1 MKRRDFIHNFSH
13 AVAAGAILP
22 NFNYLEA
29 SKKYALLE
37 NTVDPGK
44 ILIVLNLSGGN
55 DGLNMITPMDQYA
68 NLDKVRPHV
77 IISEKKLIQ
86 LEKNDLAFHPE
97 FKDMKVLFDEK
108 RMKIIQNVGYPSPDF
123 SHFRSSDIWQ
133 SASDFS
139 EFVSSGWLGRLVEN
153 DHPEFPTAYP
163 NNKYPDPLAIEL
175 GYSNSLLLTGKKTF
189 PGFISG
195 NPENI
200 NRIVNEFDNSYP
212 NNYAGDKLNYIQTIA
227 NQSNLYSSVV
237 RDAYKKGNHNFQFPN
252 DDLGGQFYNLSR
264 FIRGGLNTRI
274 YHATIGGFDTHDS
287 QVNQDDHAKGPHA
300 NLLKKV
306 NDSIITLMKCL
317 DQTGD
322 SDRIMLVTF
331 SEFGRRIVSRS
342 TGGTDHGTAF
352 PMMIFGNNLN
362 ANVLGR
368 NPKIDPKITWE
379 DNLDAEFDFRQIY
392 ASVIE
397 QWLGDDQSAIN
408 NVLFKNYTQV
418 GLTKAYADDDQ
429 DGVLDREDKCL
440 NTPLGA
446 MVDTNGCEVFSLAP
460 DTFSVVATST
470 TCIGQKTG
478 TIFINSIN
486 KKYSYIIS
494 IGDTKAGI
502 LNISNNFSQKI
513 ENLAV
518 GSYSITIRVDGI
530 SNYERKYEIKIGEPP
545 ALNAITSVD
554 SLTGSLKI
562 SLKGAES
569 YFINLNGAKTETIDS
584 RINLPLQ
591 KGLNTLRITTSKDC
605 QGAYNEEIFLSEEIN
620 IFPNPTSGPVK
631 IFIPGNDSEVEI
643 KINSMTGVTSY
654 QTMQNIPMDRI
665 LDLDLS
671 QFTVGVYLVKM
682 SGSTVR
688 STCKLIKY

>member
-1 MKRRDFIHNFSH
+1 
-13 AVAAGAILP
+13 
-22 NFNYLEA
+22 
-29 SKKYALLE
+29 
-37 NTVDPGK
+37 
-44 ILIVLNLSGGN
+44 
-55 DGLNMITPMDQYA
+55 
-68 NLDKVRPHV
+68 
-77 IISEKKLIQ
+77 
-86 LEKNDLAFHPE
+86 
-97 FKDMKVLFDEK
+97 
-108 RMKIIQNVGYPSPDF
+108 
-123 SHFRSSDIWQ
+123 
-133 SASDFS
+133 
-139 EFVSSGWLGRLVEN
+139 
-153 DHPEFPTAYP
+153 
-163 NNKYPDPLAIEL
+163 
-175 GYSNSLLLTGKKTF
+175 
-189 PGFISG
+189 
-195 NPENI
+195 
-200 NRIVNEFDNSYP
+200 
-212 NNYAGDKLNYIQTIA
+212 
-227 NQSNLYSSVV
+227 
-237 RDAYKKGNHNFQFPN
+237 
-252 DDLGGQFYNLSR
+252 
-264 FIRGGLNTRI
+264 
-274 YHATIGGFDTHDS
+274 
-287 QVNQDDHAKGPHA
+287 
-300 NLLKKV
+300 
-306 NDSIITLMKCL
+306 
-317 DQTGD
+317 
-322 SDRIMLVTF
+322 
-331 SEFGRRIVSRS
+331 
-342 TGGTDHGTAF
+342 
-352 PMMIFGNNLN
+352 
-362 ANVLGR
+362 
-368 NPKIDPKITWE
+368 
-379 DNLDAEFDFRQIY
+379 LDAEFDFRQIY

-408 NVLFKNYTQV
+408 NVLFKNYNQV

-486 KKYSYIIS
+486 KKYSYNIS

-513 ENLAV
+513 ENLGV

-654 QTMQNIPMDRI
+654 QTMQNIPMDRV

-671 QFTVGVYLVKM
+671 HLTVGAYLVKM